1 MQLRQLAYAL
11 AVAEEHHFTR
21 AATRLHVAQP
31 SLSRQVRLL
40 ERELGVELFHRGPGQ
55 NRVELTADG
64 EILVPFIR
72 RVLADVEATTSEA
85 RSLAGLTSGRLS
97 VGATPSLATRFLP
110 AALARFHA
118 RHPGVELFLVEA
130 GSRQLV
136 PRVAEGE
143 LDLALVVL
151 PVTHPLV
158 ATTEMF
164 EDRLV
169 LVVAPD
175 HPLAGRRQIRV
186 ADLAGLPLVMFREGY
201 DLRASTLAA
210 CREAGSRAAVRDPR
224 RRDGRRAG
232 HGGGRASVRPS
243 SPRSSSPPT
252 AASGRCRSCQSRLS
266 RTIALARRHDR
277 PLSRT
282 APGLSPRS
290 WAGCPRDGGSV
301 KA

>member
-1 MQLRQLAYAL
+1 MQFQQLAYVL
-11 AVAEEHHFTR
+11 TVAEEHHFTR
-21 AATRLHVAQP
+21 AAARLHVAQP

-40 ERELGVELFHRGPGQ
+40 ERELGVELFDRGPGQ

-64 EILVPFIR
+64 EMLMPFIR
-72 RVLADVEATTSEA
+72 RVLADVEATTAEA
-85 RSLAGLTSGRLS
+85 KSLAGLTSGRLS

-118 RHPGVELFLVEA
+118 RHPGIELFLVEA

-151 PVTHPLV
+151 PVTHRLV

-169 LVVAPD
+169 LAVAPD
-175 HPLAGRRQIRV
+175 HPLAERRQIRV
-186 ADLAGLPLVMFREGY
+186 ANLAGLPLVMFRDGY

-210 CREAGSRAAVRDPR
+210 CRDAEVEPRLITQGGEMDGVLAMVAAGIGAAVVPEIVIPT
-224 RRDGRRAG
+224 DGSLRSLRF
-232 HGGGRASVRPS
+232 VNPS
-243 SPRSSSPPT
+243 
-252 AASGRCRSCQSRLS
+252 LS
-266 RTIALARRHDR
+266 RTIALARRSDR
-277 PLSRT
+277 PLSRP
-282 APGLSPRS
+282 AQALSAVFAEMHS
-290 WAGCPRDGGSV
+290 
-301 KA
+301 

>member
-11 AVAEEHHFTR
+11 AVAEENHFTR
-21 AATRLHVAQP
+21 AATRMRVAQP

-85 RSLAGLTSGRLS
+85 RSLAGLDSGRVS
-97 VGATPSLATRFLP
+97 IGATPSLATRFLP
-110 AALARFHA
+110 VALARFHTS
-118 RHPGVELFLVEA
+118 HPGVELLLVEA

-164 EDRLV
+164 EDHLV

-201 DLRASTLAA
+201 DLRASTVAA
-210 CREAGSRAAVRDPR
+210 CRDAGIEPRFVTQGGEMDGVLAMAAAGIGAAVVPEIVGPT
-224 RRDGRRAG
+224 DG
-232 HGGGRASVRPS
+232 SL
-243 SPRSSSPPT
+243 T
-252 AASGRCRSCQSRLS
+252 ALRFANPGMS

-282 APGLSPRS
+282 ASALSEVL
-290 WAGCPRDGGSV
+290 GGGTATV
-301 KA
+301 AL